1 MSPLLFIACRPAE
14 SAHSNEP
21 LSTCYLLLG
30 SSNRYE
36 YSTDWIVN
44 QGKHSA
50 TPLSFS
56 RMSPINVQ
64 RIIG

>member
-21 LSTCYLLLG
+21 LSTCYMLLG

-44 QGKHSA
+44 QGKRSA
-50 TPLSFS
+50 TRFS
-56 RMSPINVQ
+56 SLD
-64 RIIG
+64 